1 MKRLLTRAALRL
13 NKLKLAGANQVITCV
28 IGRQR
33 GCRARSTLLSNCR
46 RHHSRLHRRAHSA
59 VDALIRQH
67 EQRRTRSQFDCHPD
81 SNGLHRQ
88 YASDDFSKHPFEV
101 ASEAPGFRC
110 LALPLS
116 KSGAE
121 YAKED

>member
-46 RHHSRLHRRAHSA
+46 GHHSRLHRRANSA

-88 YASDDFSKHPFEV
+88 YALTIFPSI
-101 ASEAPGFRC
+101 
-110 LALPLS
+110 LS
-116 KSGAE
+116 KLRPRLRGFGAWHCP
-121 YAKED
+121 